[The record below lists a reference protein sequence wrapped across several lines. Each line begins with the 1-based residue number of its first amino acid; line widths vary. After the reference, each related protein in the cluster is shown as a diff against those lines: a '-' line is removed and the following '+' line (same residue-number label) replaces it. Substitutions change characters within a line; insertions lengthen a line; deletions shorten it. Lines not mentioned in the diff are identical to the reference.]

1 MSGTV
6 LALRALGIGDLL
18 TAVPA
23 LRALRRTFPWS
34 RIVLAAPEPLR
45 ELVELVDAV
54 DELHPTP
61 GLGTLVWR
69 TEPPGIAVNLH
80 GRGPESLRDLMRT
93 KPSALITHR
102 HPDLPAVPGPRW
114 RPELHE
120 IDRWCRLLAGFGIE
134 ADPTDLRLAPPPGP
148 PLAEGAV
155 VIHPGAAS
163 PARRW
168 PAERYARVANVLQ
181 HDGHEVLITGG
192 PGETGLGRSVAEAG
206 GIAPWRVSSGRTGLA
221 RLAATV
227 AASRLVVCGDTGVA
241 HLATAF
247 GVPSVVL
254 FGPTPPTLWGPP
266 PWERRHL
273 ALWTGRSGDPHG
285 QTVHEG
291 LMQIATEEVIDC
303 AHRLLSE
310 ASAPSHPDRSNRPR
324 PTKRTT

>member
-1 MSGTV
+1 MSETV

-18 TAVPA
+18 TALPA
-23 LRALRRTFPWS
+23 LRALRRTFPQNQ
-34 RIVLAAPEPLR
+34 IVLAAPEPLR
-45 ELVELVDAV
+45 ELVELIEAVDA
-54 DELHPTP
+54 LHPTP
-61 GLGTLVWR
+61 ELGALGWR
-69 TEPPGIAVNLH
+69 REPPAVAVNLH

-93 KPSALITHR
+93 RPSALISHR

-134 ADPTDLRLAPPPGP
+134 ADPTDLRLAPPPVP
-148 PLAEGAV
+148 PLAEAAV

-168 PAERYARVANVLQ
+168 PAERYARVANALQ
-181 HDGHEVLITGG
+181 SEGHEVLITGG
-192 PGETGLGRSVAEAG
+192 PGEADLGRSVAEAG
-206 GIAPWRVSSGRTGLA
+206 GIAPQRVSSGRTGLA
-221 RLAATV
+221 RLAATI

-247 GVPSVVL
+247 GISSVVL

-273 ALWTGRSGDPHG
+273 ALWTGRTGDPHD
-285 QTVHEG
+285 QIVHEG
-291 LMQIATEEVIDC
+291 LLEIGAAEVIDG
-303 AHRLLSE
+303 ARRLLGE
-310 ASAPSHPDRSNRPR
+310 RCR
-324 PTKRTT
+324 